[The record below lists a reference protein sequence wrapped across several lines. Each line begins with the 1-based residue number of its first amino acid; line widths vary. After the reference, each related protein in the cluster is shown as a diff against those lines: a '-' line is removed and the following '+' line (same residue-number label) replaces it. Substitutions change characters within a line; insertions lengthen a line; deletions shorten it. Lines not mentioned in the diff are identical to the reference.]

1 MTAYAEPLPGLGD
14 TIPAMITVADYRASR
29 ELFTNLTLRD
39 LRTKY
44 KRSFFGWAW
53 SLANPIAMTAVY
65 TVVFRYFL
73 RTKGVVGNPSHLNSF
88 AVYLL
93 CGLLPFSFFLNGVNS
108 AMGSI
113 IGNAA
118 LIKKSYFERALLPI
132 SSITANLVS
141 HFIEMGLLL
150 AVVLALGN
158 FRALLYL
165 PITLLVIL
173 LVMAFTVGLGLLFA
187 TFNVFFRDVE
197 YFSSILFTI
206 WFYVTPI
213 VYPLTLVKRYETILK
228 INPMTDAVQCL
239 RATLYDGTHPGW
251 YEFGYLALVAVVTL
265 SIGLSVFNRL
275 KYRFAEEL

>member
-1 MTAYAEPLPGLGD
+1 M
-14 TIPAMITVADYRASR
+14 MTVADYRASR

-213 VYPLTLVKRYETILK
+213 VYSLTLVKRYETILK
-228 INPMTDAVQCL
+228 INPMTDAVQCF